1 MPYEPKTPR
10 TRWVRDAVVA
20 ALREH
25 GRLNT
30 SQLAEALG
38 FVPLLVTPGKTNW
51 CDDCMRSHGDVVKR
65 KINSQVIQP
74 TLTSMERHDEVN
86 RFRRRTSD
94 IWTWTLGT
102 HAPAPIDLSE
112 FEALL

>member
-1 MPYEPKTPR
+1 MYEPKTPR

-30 SQLAEALG
+30 TQLAEALG
-38 FVPLLVTPGKTNW
+38 YVPLLVTPGKTNW
-51 CDDCMRSHGDVVKR
+51 CDACMKSHGDVVKR

-74 TLTSMERHDEVN
+74 TLTSMERHDEVARYRKN
-86 RFRRRTSD
+86 TWD
-94 IWTWTLGT
+94 IYTWMLGAK
-102 HAPAPIDLSE
+102 APPAVDLSE

>member
-30 SQLAEALG
+30 TQLAEALG
-38 FVPLLVTPGKTNW
+38 YVPLLVSTGKTNW
-51 CDDCMRSHGDVVKR
+51 CDACMKSHGDVVKR

-86 RFRRRTSD
+86 RFRQHASD
-94 IWTWTLGT
+94 IYTWVLGDG
-102 HAPAPIDLSE
+102 APPAIDLSE
-112 FEALL
+112 IEALL